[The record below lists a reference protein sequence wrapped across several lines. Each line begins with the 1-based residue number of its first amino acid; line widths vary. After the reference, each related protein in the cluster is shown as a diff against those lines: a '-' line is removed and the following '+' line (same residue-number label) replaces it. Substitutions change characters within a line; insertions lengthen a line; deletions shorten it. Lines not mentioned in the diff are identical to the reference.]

1 MIIYGLMRRFMPEK
15 YAVGAAAFIYAVLI
29 FLFVYSL
36 SQLAADLRYANV

>member
-15 YAVGAAAFIYAVLI
+15 YAVGVAAVVYAILI